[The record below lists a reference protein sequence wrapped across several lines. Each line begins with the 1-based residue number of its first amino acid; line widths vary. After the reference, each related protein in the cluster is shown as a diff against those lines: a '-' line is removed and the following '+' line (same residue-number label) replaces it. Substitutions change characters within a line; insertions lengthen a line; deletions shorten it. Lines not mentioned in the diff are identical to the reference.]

1 MNSKLKKILKY
12 SLIGL
17 ASLLLLIFI
26 VIGIV
31 LNFVL
36 TPEKITPKIVHAVN
50 QQLDAELQIKSVELS
65 FFSSFPNF
73 SLELENGLILNQL
86 NDSVQNL
93 PYSKQDSL
101 IAFDKG
107 RVTVNPWAFLLHK
120 KIDIKHIIFNQP
132 NIYAYVDK
140 TGKANWD
147 IMKEGVEKGTI
158 TIEKEPSSYEA
169 NIDFDDI
176 TITNG
181 NLYYDD
187 QNSDLY
193 ASLQGLNVELNAKF
207 NKKTILLNMIL
218 DTDNLIFSK
227 QGETIIDDLSFG
239 ITGKIEVNRKS
250 KVIDLE
256 KTKVRINDIEFLAN
270 GQLIRNIE
278 KKEVDVQLDLALE
291 VPSLKT
297 IVELVPEKYLQ
308 KRDDFTSKGSVTLQ
322 AKVNGIYGNGQFPK
336 LQADLNIKDG
346 SIAYKKMSGKI
357 DLIETDMS
365 VYLDPSKETIS
376 FVDIPNFKIKGDG
389 IDLQMNG
396 KVDDALVDTKVTAEA
411 KGSLDFE
418 ALAKIFPLK
427 KEVNIK
433 GNLETDI
440 NATFYPKDIENKN
453 YGNIYALGKISMTD
467 VFLNYKNDSLVFKT
481 KKSNAV
487 FTKDNNSKL
496 LTTDGSKI
504 LGGQIDL
511 TEIKL
516 TVKNKMNVS
525 ADKAFFEFGT
535 TPLKDKSQVV
545 RLTSNLKLNNVRFN
559 ISDTLKGLIKNASAQ
574 IKIKPSAKDKSV
586 PSLHSEF
593 FIDSTGV
600 TANSSFFAITDGNYN
615 LDMYRKAKKRW
626 PVTGQITF
634 NKLYAFTPSFPLM
647 IKMPQTKITVKPGL
661 LQLNH
666 AKIKMGNSDIEITGK
681 IFDLGKT
688 IFDKEIFKAELAIKS
703 NLIDANEL
711 IATLNKGK
719 KLDDSNIDELIIDSQ
734 EVTTAK
740 ETKPKAFV
748 IPKRIDFRFN
758 SSISKVLYKNFAF
771 NNVHGLITIKDQT
784 LDLANLQMKLKR
796 AKMTTKVR
804 LTAKDNSNPSLAFD
818 YKLADISLSNL
829 IDLFPVMDSLMPMA
843 NSFKG
848 DVNFRIKGIVKLSK
862 KLDMVAPS
870 LDAIARIE
878 GFNMIVFDS
887 ETFASLSKKLMFKN
901 KEENKID
908 HFSVEIL
915 FEDSVIEILP
925 AEVTIDRYKFA
936 IGGKHKLDMTYDYQ
950 FSILKSPLPFKAGV
964 DIIGTEEDYKI
975 KLTRAKYKY
984 IFSNKKRHQ
993 KKVDSTLI
1001 KRKLR
1006 ILNELPF

>member
-1 MNSKLKKILKY
+1 MNSKLKKVLKY

-17 ASLLLLIFI
+17 ASILLLIFI
-26 VIGIV
+26 IIGIAF
-31 LNFVL
+31 NFVL

-50 QQLDAELQIKSVELS
+50 QQLDAELQIKSIELS

-93 PYSKQDSL
+93 PYTKQDSL

-107 RVTVNPWAFLLHK
+107 RVTINPWAFLLHK

-132 NIYAYVDK
+132 NIYTYVDK
-140 TGKANWD
+140 TGKPNWD
-147 IMKEGVEKGTI
+147 IMKEGIEKDTI
-158 TIEKEPSSYEA
+158 TSEKEPSSYEA

-187 QNSDLY
+187 RNSGLF
-193 ASLQGLNVELNAKF
+193 ASLQGINVKLNAKY
-207 NKKTILLNMIL
+207 NKKKILLDMVI
-218 DTDNLIFSK
+218 DTDNLILSK

-239 ITGKIEVNRKS
+239 IAGKIDVNRKS
-250 KVIDLE
+250 KIIDLD

-278 KKEVDVQLDLALE
+278 KKEVDIQLDLALE

-297 IVELVPEKYLQ
+297 IIELVPEKILQ
-308 KRDDFTSKGSVTLQ
+308 KRDDFTSKGSVALQ
-322 AKVNGIYGNGQFPK
+322 AKVNGIYGNGKFPK
-336 LQADLNIKDG
+336 LQVDLNIKDG

-365 VYLDPSKETIS
+365 VYLDPSKETPS
-376 FVDIPNFKIKGDG
+376 YADINKFKIKGDG
-389 IDLQMNG
+389 IDLQMSS
-396 KVDDALVDTKVTAEA
+396 KVDDALANTKVTAEA

-453 YGNIYALGKISMTD
+453 YGNIYALGKVSMTD

-481 KKSNAV
+481 KKSYAV
-487 FTKDNNSKL
+487 ITKDNNSKL
-496 LTTDGSKI
+496 LTTDGSEI
-504 LGGQIDL
+504 LGGRIDL

-545 RLTSNLKLNNVRFN
+545 RLSSNLKLNNVRFN
-559 ISDTLKGLIKNASAQ
+559 LSDTLKGLIKNASAQ
-574 IKIKPSAKDKSV
+574 IEIKPSAKDKSV

-600 TANSSFFAITDGNYN
+600 TANGSFFAITDGNYN

-634 NKLYAFTPSFPLM
+634 NKLYAFTPTFPLM
-647 IKMPQTKITVKPGL
+647 IKMPQTKITIKPGL

-666 AKIKMGNSDIEITGK
+666 AKIKMGNSNLEITGK
-681 IFDLGKT
+681 IYDLGKV
-688 IFDKEIFKAELAIKS
+688 IFEKAIFKAELAVAS
-703 NLIDANEL
+703 NLIDANEM
-711 IATLNKGK
+711 IATLNKGVE
-719 KLDDSNIDELIIDSQ
+719 LNDFDIDELMVDSL
-734 EVTTAK
+734 EVTTPK
-740 ETKPKAFV
+740 TTKPKSFV
-748 IPKRIDFRFN
+748 IPNRIDFKFN
-758 SSISKVLYKNFAF
+758 SSISKVLYKKFTF

-784 LDLANLQMKLKR
+784 LDLGNLQMHLDR

-804 LTAKDNSNPSLAFD
+804 LTAKNNIKPSLAFD
-818 YKLADISLSNL
+818 FKLADIKLSKLMNL
-829 IDLFPVMDSLMPMA
+829 LPVLDSLMPMA
-843 NSFKG
+843 KSFKG
-848 DVNFRIKGIVKLSK
+848 DVNFRIKGISKLNNN
-862 KLDMVAPS
+862 LNMTAPS

-878 GFNMIVFDS
+878 GENMIVFDS

-908 HFSVEIL
+908 HISVEIL
-915 FEDSVIEILP
+915 FNDKIVEVLP
-925 AEVTIDRYKFA
+925 AEVIIDRYRFA
-936 IGGKHKLDMTYDYQ
+936 IGGKQKLDMTYNYQ
-950 FSILKSPLPFKAGV
+950 FSILKSPLPFKMGV
-964 DIIGTEEDYKI
+964 DLIGDADDYKI

-984 IFSNKKRHQ
+984 IFSDKKRHQ
-993 KKVDSTLI
+993 KKIDSTLI
-1001 KRKLR
+1001 KKKLEIIR
-1006 ILNELPF
+1006 QLPF

>member
-12 SLIGL
+12 VLIGL
-17 ASLLLLIFI
+17 ASILLLIFI
-26 VIGIV
+26 IIGIAF
-31 LNFVL
+31 NFVL

-50 QQLDAELQIKSVELS
+50 QQLDAELQIKSIELS

-86 NDSVQNL
+86 NDSIQNL

-101 IAFDKG
+101 IVFDKG

-132 NIYAYVDK
+132 FIYAYVDK

-147 IMKEGVEKGTI
+147 IIKEGAEKDTI
-158 TIEKEPSSYEA
+158 TSEKELSTYEA

-207 NKKTILLNMIL
+207 NKKMILLDMIL
-218 DTDNLIFSK
+218 NTDNLIFSK

-239 ITGKIEVNRKS
+239 ITGKIDVNRKS
-250 KVIDLE
+250 KLIDLD

-270 GQLIRNIE
+270 GQLIRNLE
-278 KKEVDVQLDLALE
+278 KKEVDVQLDLALA
-291 VPSLKT
+291 VPSLKA

-308 KRDDFTSKGSVTLQ
+308 KRKDFTSKGSVSLQ
-322 AKVNGIYGNGQFPK
+322 AKINGIYGNGKFPK
-336 LQADLNIKDG
+336 LKADLHITDG

-365 VYLDPSKETIS
+365 VFLDPSKETIS
-376 FVDIPNFKIKGDG
+376 FVNIPNFKIKGDG
-389 IDLQMNG
+389 VDLQMSG
-396 KVDDALVDTKVTAEA
+396 KVDDALANTKVTAEA

-433 GNLETDI
+433 GNLDTDI

-453 YGNIYALGKISMTD
+453 YGNIYALGKVSMTN

-481 KKSNAV
+481 KQSNAV
-487 FTKDNNSKL
+487 FTKDDDSKL
-496 LTTDGSKI
+496 LNANGSEI
-504 LGGQIDL
+504 LGGRIDL
-511 TEIKL
+511 NEIKL
-516 TVKNKMNVS
+516 TVKNKMNIA

-545 RLTSNLKLNNVRFN
+545 RLTSNLKLNNVHFN
-559 ISDTLKGLIKNASAQ
+559 LNDTLKGMIKMANAQ
-574 IKIKPSAKDKSV
+574 IKIKPSAKDKSI

-600 TANSSFFAITDGNYN
+600 TANGSFFAITDGNYN

-634 NKLYAFTPSFPLM
+634 NKLYAFTPTFPLM
-647 IKMPQTKITVKPGL
+647 IEMPQTKITIKPGL

-666 AKIKMGNSDIEITGK
+666 AKIKMGNSDLEISGK
-681 IFDLGKT
+681 VYDLGKT
-688 IFDKEIFKAELAIKS
+688 IFEKENFKAELAIKS

-711 IATLNKGK
+711 IATLNKGE
-719 KLDDSNIDELIIDSQ
+719 KLDDSNLDLLVVDSQ
-734 EVTTAK
+734 KVTTNNN
-740 ETKPKAFV
+740 PKGFV

-758 SSISKVLYKNFAF
+758 SSISKVLYKNFNF
-771 NNVHGLITIKDQT
+771 NNAHGLITIKDQT
-784 LDLANLQMKLKR
+784 LDLANLQMMFKR
-796 AKMTTKVR
+796 AKMTTKVK
-804 LTAKDNSNPSLAFD
+804 LTAKENSLPSTAFD
-818 YKLADISLSNL
+818 FKLADIDLKNL
-829 IDLFPVMDSLMPMA
+829 LDLMPVLDSLLPMSK
-843 NSFKG
+843 SFDG
-848 DVNFRIKGIVKLSK
+848 DVNFRIRGISKLNENNGIIART
-862 KLDMVAPS
+862 V
-870 LDAIARIE
+870 DAIARIE
-878 GFNMIVFDS
+878 GDNLVVMNSEVF
-887 ETFASLSKKLMFKN
+887 ANLSKKLMFKN
-901 KEENKID
+901 KEKNIID
-908 HFSVEIL
+908 HISVEIL
-915 FEDSVIEILP
+915 AHNKEIEILP
-925 AEVTIDRYKFA
+925 AQVIIDRYKFA
-936 IGGKHKLDMTYDYQ
+936 IGGKHKFDMTYDYQ

-964 DIIGTEEDYKI
+964 DIIGDEDDYKI

-1001 KRKLR
+1001 KRKLE
-1006 ILNELPF
+1006 IIKQLPF